1 MIGLYCLKKSR
12 PMKKISQTHR
22 EVLLQTLLAVKDK
35 HKTHVG
41 MFFFNALL
49 TLGFIEGIKDDCKMT
64 LLGEEVL
71 KILEK

>member
-1 MIGLYCLKKSR
+1 
-12 PMKKISQTHR
+12 MKKNHR
-22 EVLLQTLLAVKDK
+22 EVLVQTLLAIKDK

-49 TLGFIEGIKDDCKMT
+49 TLGFIEGTKDDCKLT

-71 KILEK
+71 KIFERGE